1 MKTRMKRVV
10 MKKKKKK
17 KKAGA
22 SAGTTGPDFP
32 CGSSGAVIHESECLV
47 DNKDQ
52 LIQLSMEVVVALPA
66 TVEGDGQPTECAL

>member
-10 MKKKKKK
+10 MKKKMKKKKKK

-32 CGSSGAVIHESECLV
+32 CGSSGAVIHESECLG
-47 DNKDQ
+47 DNRDQ

-66 TVEGDGQPTECAL
+66 TVEGDGQPT

>member
-17 KKAGA
+17 KKKKEAGA

-32 CGSSGAVIHESECLV
+32 CGSSGAVIHESECLG
-47 DNKDQ
+47 DNRDQ
-52 LIQLSMEVVVALPA
+52 R
-66 TVEGDGQPTECAL
+66 